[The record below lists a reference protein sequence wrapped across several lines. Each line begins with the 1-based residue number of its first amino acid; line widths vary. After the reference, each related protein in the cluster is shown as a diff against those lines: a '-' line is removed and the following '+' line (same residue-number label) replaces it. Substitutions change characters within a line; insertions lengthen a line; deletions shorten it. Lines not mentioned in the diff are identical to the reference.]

1 MSTFCPGTELKSW
14 ITSIP
19 RSFKDP
25 TTWGLWI
32 SGPSE
37 YILSL
42 FARAFSASSSALRTP
57 KQNPAVRARM
67 ISFVIILPLSYIF
80 FGNYA

>member
-1 MSTFCPGTELKSW
+1 MMPGRRAASGFVGLVSLL
-14 ITSIP
+14 
-19 RSFKDP
+19 RSMVPATVPIFAECD
-25 TTWGLWI
+25 I
-32 SGPSE
+32 SRKGMG
-37 YILSL
+37 I
-42 FARAFSASSSALRTP
+42 SASSSALRTP